1 MDRVQ
6 RRRLKVFLIVTGVFV
21 ALAVTVTLIVPALR
35 EAWGEKF
42 LRSPH
47 GVPYSPEGAV
57 DKTVDQ
63 LKGE

>member
-6 RRRLKVFLIVTGVFV
+6 RRRLKVFLVVTGVFI
-21 ALAVTVTLIVPALR
+21 ALAVTVMLVVPALR

-42 LRSPH
+42 LCSPH

-57 DKTVDQ
+57 DKTMDR
-63 LKGE
+63 LKNE